1 MLVVSVSVSTSSCR
15 WGGRNR
21 GGGGDAEALVLAAG
35 CGEERG
41 ATASSFGDCAVVTS
55 RLGLSGGA
63 GTILR
68 FLVEAVVEVEGLP

>member
-1 MLVVSVSVSTSSCR
+1 M
-15 WGGRNR
+15 
-21 GGGGDAEALVLAAG
+21 LAAG